1 MSFGTELKDQVSS
14 VNQFVQSGIHF
25 LNDFRDFIKER
36 AQIEKEY
43 AQKIEALV
51 KKYSSKKDKKALA
64 MTVGDFPKENDTE
77 VDVESSTFL
86 KAWSVI
92 LEETDNIAKERA
104 KFSETLSTNVM
115 EKVKT
120 VATRKEE
127 IRKKHM
133 EFAQK
138 LVTDRDKIYS
148 ERKKVKTRYD
158 ECCVEVQSSQQR
170 LDRSTD
176 DKVLE
181 KLKNQKIQDII
192 EMNNN
197 KNLYILS
204 IRVSNNLK
212 KKYYH
217 SDIPAL
223 IDQLQ
228 ELNESRIVALKSIWD
243 DYVNFEISVLEES
256 KNHLDTSLQI
266 INDVDSHIDSELFI
280 NNNKRSWEEPADFV
294 FESSPIYSDTEEL
307 VDDENSRVY
316 LSNKLSKAKRNLT
329 KLTSEIESKRKEID
343 GMESLKEAY
352 ENNPRLGDSDAV
364 TDNLHRTIREYTIL
378 ETNRVK
384 YQTQVESIVEA
395 IGDIGHDQESHDFK
409 NASFTIPT
417 TCDLCQTTIWG
428 IAKQGFTCKDCGYN
442 CHARCE
448 MKVPP
453 ICTKEKGKIVKGL
466 VRSETFSNPAS
477 PWGTISSMSNYTLSG
492 ESAPSIFS
500 VTEITERED
509 VWTAEVLYD
518 HVADTKAELT
528 VSTGDIIT
536 VFEPDDGSGWV
547 KAFHNGKEGLVPA
560 SYIEY
565 QNLTTD
571 FVKVLYDYESQSPEE
586 LTIKE
591 GDVIQVTNKEVAEGW
606 WEGILDGI
614 TGQFPANYVTPL
626 EE

>member
-181 KLKNQKIQDII
+181 K
-192 EMNNN
+192 
-197 KNLYILS
+197 
-204 IRVSNNLK
+204 
-212 KKYYH
+212 
-217 SDIPAL
+217 
-223 IDQLQ
+223 QLQ

-492 ESAPSIFS
+492 ESAPSILS

>member
-181 KLKNQKIQDII
+181 K
-192 EMNNN
+192 
-197 KNLYILS
+197 
-204 IRVSNNLK
+204 
-212 KKYYH
+212 
-217 SDIPAL
+217 
-223 IDQLQ
+223 QLQ

-384 YQTQVESIVEA
+384 YQTHVESIVEA

-453 ICTKEKGKIVKGL
+453 ICTKEK
-466 VRSETFSNPAS
+466 A
-477 PWGTISSMSNYTLSG
+477 MSNYTLSG

>member
-14 VNQFVQSGIHF
+14 VNQFVQSGIQF
-25 LNDFRDFIKER
+25 LHDFRDFIKER

-43 AQKIEALV
+43 AQKIETLV
-51 KKYSSKKDKKALA
+51 KKYSNKKDKKALA
-64 MTVGDFPKENDTE
+64 MTVGDVSTFPKENDAE
-77 VDVESSTFL
+77 DNVESSTFL
-86 KAWSVI
+86 KAWSII
-92 LEETDNIAKERA
+92 LEETENIAKERA

-120 VATRKEE
+120 VAAKKEE

-138 LVTDRDKIYS
+138 LVADRDKVYA
-148 ERKKVKTRYD
+148 ERKKVKARYD
-158 ECCVEVQSSQQR
+158 ECCMEVQNSQQK
-170 LDRSTD
+170 LDRSSD

-197 KNLYILS
+197 K
-204 IRVSNNLK
+204 
-212 KKYYH
+212 
-217 SDIPAL
+217 
-223 IDQLQ
+223 QLQ
-228 ELNESRIVALKSIWD
+228 ELNESRIVAVRNIWN
-243 DYVNFEISVLEES
+243 DYVNFEISVLRES
-256 KNHLDTSLQI
+256 KNHLDVANQA
-266 INDVDSHIDSELFI
+266 INNVDSRMDSQLFI
-280 NNNKRSWEEPADFV
+280 KHNKRSWEEPADFV
-294 FESSPIYSDTEEL
+294 FEPSPTFDDIEEL
-307 VDDENSRVY
+307 VDDENSQVY
-316 LSNKLSKAKRNLT
+316 LSNKLSKAKRNLM
-329 KLTSEIESKRKEID
+329 KLTSEIDSKRKEID

-352 ENNPRLGDSDAV
+352 ENNPKLGDSDAV

-384 YQTQVESIVEA
+384 YQTQVESIIEA
-395 IGDIGHDQESHDFK
+395 IGDVGNDQEVHDFK

-417 TCDLCQTTIWG
+417 ACDLCQTTIWG

-453 ICTKEKGKIVKGL
+453 TCTKEKGNIVRGI
-466 VRSETFSNPAS
+466 VQSGTFSNSGS
-477 PWGTISSMSNYTLSG
+477 PWGTISSMSNYTLGG
-492 ESAPSIFS
+492 ESAPSIL
-500 VTEITERED
+500 EITED
-509 VWTAEVLYD
+509 TWTAEVLYD
-518 HVADTKAELT
+518 HVADTKAELS
-528 VSTGDIIT
+528 VSAGDIIT

-547 KAFHNGKEGLVPA
+547 KASHNGKEGLVPA

-591 GDVIQVTNKEVAEGW
+591 GDVIQVTNKDVAEGW

-626 EE
+626 E

>member
-181 KLKNQKIQDII
+181 K
-192 EMNNN
+192 
-197 KNLYILS
+197 
-204 IRVSNNLK
+204 
-212 KKYYH
+212 
-217 SDIPAL
+217 
-223 IDQLQ
+223 QLQ

-453 ICTKEKGKIVKGL
+453 ICTKEK
-466 VRSETFSNPAS
+466 A
-477 PWGTISSMSNYTLSG
+477 MSNYTLSG

>member
-25 LNDFRDFIKER
+25 LNDFRDFVKER

-158 ECCVEVQSSQQR
+158 ECCIEVQSSQQK

-181 KLKNQKIQDII
+181 K
-192 EMNNN
+192 
-197 KNLYILS
+197 
-204 IRVSNNLK
+204 
-212 KKYYH
+212 
-217 SDIPAL
+217 
-223 IDQLQ
+223 QLQ

-256 KNHLDTSLQI
+256 KNHLDTSLQV

-364 TDNLHRTIREYTIL
+364 TDNLHRTIREYTTL

-492 ESAPSIFS
+492 ESAPSILS

-606 WEGILDGI
+606 WEEKKSIKYLFNSLYKGILDGI

>member
-181 KLKNQKIQDII
+181 K
-192 EMNNN
+192 
-197 KNLYILS
+197 
-204 IRVSNNLK
+204 
-212 KKYYH
+212 
-217 SDIPAL
+217 
-223 IDQLQ
+223 QLQ

-453 ICTKEKGKIVKGL
+453 ICTKEK
-466 VRSETFSNPAS
+466 A
-477 PWGTISSMSNYTLSG
+477 MSNYTLSG

-606 WEGILDGI
+606 WEEKKSIKYLFNSLYKGILDGI

>member
-181 KLKNQKIQDII
+181 K
-192 EMNNN
+192 
-197 KNLYILS
+197 
-204 IRVSNNLK
+204 
-212 KKYYH
+212 
-217 SDIPAL
+217 
-223 IDQLQ
+223 QLQ

>member
-77 VDVESSTFL
+77 VDVESGSTFL
-86 KAWSVI
+86 KAWSTI

-120 VATRKEE
+120 VATKKEE

-158 ECCVEVQSSQQR
+158 ECCVEVQSSQQK

-176 DKVLE
+176 E
-181 KLKNQKIQDII
+181 KISEK
-192 EMNNN
+192 
-197 KNLYILS
+197 
-204 IRVSNNLK
+204 
-212 KKYYH
+212 
-217 SDIPAL
+217 
-223 IDQLQ
+223 QLQ

-256 KNHLDTSLQI
+256 KKHLDISLQV
-266 INDVDSHIDSELFI
+266 INDVDSRIDSELFI

-492 ESAPSIFS
+492 ESAPSILS